1 MQTIHVDLSHCK
13 LRWWIIVLNKGS
25 IANKTWWS
33 LVVIL
38 SQRYQTSHSLV
49 LQMNYTWSLAVKSS
63 AAISTK
69 LQPVSS
75 SFSQPSPWISILL
88 GEQTRSKLWM
98 LQTFCRIKPSII
110 RWHAVKHP
118 QRKLR
123 SNMIL
128 LCSIEDQ
135 LEPSSAPMAPMKGN
149 WYFPNMLPSFIL
161 STKTWLQDKTVWVPM
176 RTCEVLLHKSWQPMD
191 RR

>member
-1 MQTIHVDLSHCK
+1 MTNVIRQSRYLLKLSLSNDSNGKRAADQRRWFLHLRSVVVIQKGSSERPVLSPWMQTIHVDLSHCK

-25 IANKTWWS
+25 IENNTWWS

-38 SQRYQTSHSLV
+38 SQRYQSSHSLV

-88 GEQTRSKLWM
+88 GQRTRSTMNASDFLPH
-98 LQTFCRIKPSII
+98 QTFII
-110 RWHAVKHP
+110 R
-118 QRKLR
+118 
-123 SNMIL
+123 
-128 LCSIEDQ
+128 
-135 LEPSSAPMAPMKGN
+135 
-149 WYFPNMLPSFIL
+149 
-161 STKTWLQDKTVWVPM
+161 
-176 RTCEVLLHKSWQPMD
+176 
-191 RR
+191 